1 MADLIIL
8 KYDSPHGAQAA
19 LASVRALEQLDYAW
33 IDDVA
38 VMERGRHGRVALRT
52 PHGSAAGGA
61 WTGALVGML
70 LFWWF
75 PPVWFLAGA
84 VGGAA
89 VGGSIGDSLA
99 RSGLDKSL
107 RERVNTMLTNGTSAL
122 VLIGAE
128 GNADEMRRA
137 FEASKPVDMLRE
149 QIPEAVVADVRAQM
163 ETADD

>member
-38 VMERGRHGRVALRT
+38 VMERGKHGRVALRT
-52 PHGSAAGGA
+52 PHGSAGTGA

-75 PPVWFLAGA
+75 PPAWFVAGA

-89 VGGSIGDSLA
+89 VGGAIGDGLA
-99 RSGLDKSL
+99 RSGIDKDL
-107 RERVNTMLTNGTSAL
+107 RNRVDAMLTNGTSAL
-122 VLIGAE
+122 VLIGAK
-128 GNADEMRRA
+128 GNADEMSRA

-149 QIPEAVVADVRAQM
+149 ELPESVVADVRSQF
-163 ETADD
+163 ADAED